1 MMVGITGI
9 RRVPSSVAPIAI
21 GAVAVAGCAVVA
33 MNNPSNST
41 FLPCTFREMTGLPCP
56 GCGATRAAYQLMHGN
71 LGAAL
76 GFNAVAVLLVFPLM
90 IGFYLAWAIPRMG
103 GPELVRLRMPKWLAF
118 GLLGITLAWWVVRLL
133 PFQPFLGLRV

>member
-1 MMVGITGI
+1 MTATLAARNV
-9 RRVPSSVAPIAI
+9 SSALPPLAV
-21 GAVAVAGCAVVA
+21 GAVALGACTVVA
-33 MNNPSNST
+33 FNDPSSST
-41 FLPCTFREMTGLPCP
+41 FLPCAFRETTGLPCP

-76 GFNAVAVLLVFPLM
+76 DFNAVAVLLVFPLM

-118 GLLGITLAWWVVRLL
+118 GLLGITLAWWVVRML
-133 PFQPFLGLRV
+133 PFEPFLGLRV